1 MFFSGCRS
9 VCRLHNAVTTINVAL
24 FSADANK
31 NSGISKKNR
40 RISCPCPLPK
50 PKRNGCAPVPHV
62 AAACGAL
69 LKRRDGTFRR
79 FRRPFG
85 RAPGCPTFPPGVS
98 RARPRAPEGQ
108 SLSFLPCL
116 SSALASPFPRVK
128 KPNQAPTQ
136 APTNARFRAGGK
148 APRAVFE
155 SDCAATIFG
164 CSVRRDRM

>member
-50 PKRNGCAPVPHV
+50 PKRNGCAPVPRV
-62 AAACGAL
+62 AAACGSL
-69 LKRRDGTFRR
+69 LKRGDGTFRH
-79 FRRPFG
+79 FRLCSAFQASFWTQIRAAPPFRWASAG
-85 RAPGCPTFPPGVS
+85 RAPALQ
-98 RARPRAPEGQ
+98 RK

-116 SSALASPFPRVK
+116 NSALASPFPRVK

-136 APTNARFRAGGK
+136 APRMRVSVPRRKSSARNF
-148 APRAVFE
+148 
-155 SDCAATIFG
+155 
-164 CSVRRDRM
+164 